1 MSEYIFPKVFSYT
14 DGSGSGSG
22 PDDTVPCTNCGFSPG
37 TNIDTHYINLA
48 ARVPADAPENESCC
62 PVLPREIND
71 NIVYVNENDTIAM
84 QVPPG
89 GNIFKAGP
97 GTLVITPPPPSL
109 DPDWTHPNPCGTLT
123 IKEGTVIV
131 ADPGAFPRG
140 GDCDLTFN
148 PTKSAVLKNLGTNT
162 LFFNSVDFGKGWESF
177 SYTSTPEYGGRIDLA
192 FGKIEIAQD
201 GISPIDLKAML
212 ISGRNNGSWDGEVGF
227 TTSQSINTIKNI
239 GYANLLAGGVTTI
252 GWAAPGDTNLDGLVD
267 ILDVANILSSG
278 KYDSGLEASWSEG
291 DFNYDGVV
299 DILDISTFRSNG
311 LYNTDNYFP
320 QDTSFTVVWRP
331 KDIPFCPE
339 MNRTEISVSTNNRRV
354 QTGKTVRGLTPPFIS
369 PTTGREVVLG
379 CEILT
384 RLQCNNGKTSSVF
397 VPGGNCNDNSCTNH
411 ALPSVRSGAC
421 CVGNTCQVISD
432 LPETTAQSYCNMIR
446 GTWKGYGSI
455 CADQTCLG
463 NKIITIPTTPVAN
476 PNQPT
481 WGGCC
486 VPGSAINQPRFKN
499 VCLRLYNRPDT
510 ISSSSSGGVTTTSIV
525 PGATAL
531 DQCSQRGGDF
541 AGYGL
546 DCSPL
551 CNEVFL

>member
-1 MSEYIFPKVFSYT
+1 
-14 DGSGSGSG
+14 
-22 PDDTVPCTNCGFSPG
+22 
-37 TNIDTHYINLA
+37 
-48 ARVPADAPENESCC
+48 
-62 PVLPREIND
+62 
-71 NIVYVNENDTIAM
+71 M

-97 GTLVITPPPPSL
+97 GTLVIIPPPPSL
-109 DPDWTHPNPCGTLT
+109 DPDWTHPNPCRTLT

-140 GDCDLTFN
+140 GDCDLTFAPLKKEN
-148 PTKSAVLKNLGTNT
+148 MPESGPSDEFYRLPTQALLKCVTSFNNNNNNTSGGSGDT

-177 SYTSTPEYGGRIDLA
+177 SYTSTPEYGGRIDLG

-311 LYNTDNYFP
+311 LYNTGNYFP

-339 MNRTEISVSTNNRRV
+339 MNRTEISVSTNNRQV

-421 CVGNTCQVISD
+421 CVGNTI
-432 LPETTAQSYCNMIR
+432 L
-446 GTWKGYGSI
+446 
-455 CADQTCLG
+455 L
-463 NKIITIPTTPVAN
+463 
-476 PNQPT
+476 
-481 WGGCC
+481 
-486 VPGSAINQPRFKN
+486 
-499 VCLRLYNRPDT
+499 
-510 ISSSSSGGVTTTSIV
+510 
-525 PGATAL
+525 
-531 DQCSQRGGDF
+531 
-541 AGYGL
+541 
-546 DCSPL
+546 
-551 CNEVFL
+551 